1 MSATYRV
8 IMVDSKISSPSAAI
22 PSPDVGEVVF
32 YPDLWIVELRLG
44 SLVCVLT
51 EHLIVGT

>member
-8 IMVDSKISSPSAAI
+8 IVVDSKISSPSAAI
-22 PSPDVGEVVF
+22 PSLDVGKVVF
-32 YPDLWIVELRLG
+32 PDLWIVELRFG
-44 SLVCVLT
+44 SLACVLT

>member
-22 PSPDVGEVVF
+22 PSLDVGSV
-32 YPDLWIVELRLG
+32 YPDLWIVELRFG
-44 SLVCVLT
+44 SLTCILT
-51 EHLIVGT
+51 EHLFVGT